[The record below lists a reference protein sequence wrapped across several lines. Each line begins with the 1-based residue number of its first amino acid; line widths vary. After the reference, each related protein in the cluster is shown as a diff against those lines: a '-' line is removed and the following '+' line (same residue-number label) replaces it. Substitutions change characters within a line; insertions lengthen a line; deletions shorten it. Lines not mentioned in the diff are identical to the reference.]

1 MQEKFRLIKNGMGA
15 ARGKGLPSNYS
26 MKRATLVYALALALA
41 AITASAIPTNLTV
54 SNNGTLLNVSGVA
67 KKAQYGQQ
75 NNNPTSNLVFLNKE
89 IGFWNG
95 AFNPDLTTAN
105 SAAALSVDGIGDTS
119 SYNAVAG
126 YNFVVFHFGNG
137 AAGGSPGGWWQAWNL
152 NGLGG
157 TFTVPTVGGAP
168 VGGFSS
174 ARYYNPVPDGGA
186 TLILLGAA
194 FGVIAAVRRKFV
206 A

>member
-1 MQEKFRLIKNGMGA
+1 MGHLTPIYPPRTVPLRL
-15 ARGKGLPSNYS
+15 
-26 MKRATLVYALALALA
+26 V
-41 AITASAIPTNLTV
+41 LTV
-54 SNNGTLLNVSGVA
+54 SATHHRIMLL
-67 KKAQYGQQ
+67 
-75 NNNPTSNLVFLNKE
+75 
-89 IGFWNG
+89 
-95 AFNPDLTTAN
+95 
-105 SAAALSVDGIGDTS
+105 
-119 SYNAVAG
+119 AG

-137 AAGGSPGGWWQAWNL
+137 AAGGSPGGWWQAWHL
-152 NGLGG
+152 NGFGG
-157 TFTVPTVGGAP
+157 TFTVPTVGRAP